1 MTPTDTPTPPPLP
14 PHAGGPSA
22 PEIPIRGV
30 FTAMEALLR
39 RPADL
44 WSHLRKPEPGPAILA
59 LLLIAAICMGIY
71 GVVIGTFAGGDQLWA
86 APLKVVLGLM
96 ISALICLPSLYI
108 FACLGG
114 AKARLIEVLGL
125 LAGLLALMTILLVG
139 FAPIAWIFGQ
149 STDSLG
155 WMGFLH
161 LGFWSVALGFAL
173 RFFFAG
179 FRILGEGGGAGLK
192 AWMVLFVLVMLQ
204 MTTALRPILGQAP
217 TFLPPEKRFFLSHWT
232 QHLKAPTPAGAEGPL
247 GAPAGAQPAR

>member
-1 MTPTDTPTPPPLP
+1 MD
-14 PHAGGPSA
+14 GGAPA
-22 PEIPIRGV
+22 PEVPIHGV
-30 FTAMEALLR
+30 FSAMEALLR

-44 WSHLRKPEPGPAILA
+44 WSHLRKPGAGAVILA
-59 LLLIAAICMGIY
+59 LMGIAALCMGVY
-71 GVVIGTFAGGDQLWA
+71 GIVIGTFAGGDQLWA
-86 APLKVVLGLM
+86 APLKVVLGLL

-114 AKARLIEVLGL
+114 AKTKLGEVVGL

-161 LGFWSVALGFAL
+161 LGFWAVALGFAL

-179 FRILGEGGGAGLK
+179 FRVLGEGGGAGLK
-192 AWMVLFVLVMLQ
+192 AWMILFVLVMVQ

-232 QHLKAPTPAGAEGPL
+232 QHLTEPTPTGAEGQRS
-247 GAPAGAQPAR
+247 APAGVQPAR

>member
-1 MTPTDTPTPPPLP
+1 
-14 PHAGGPSA
+14 
-22 PEIPIRGV
+22 
-30 FTAMEALLR
+30 MEALLR
-39 RPADL
+39 RPTDL
-44 WSHLRKPEPGPAILA
+44 WNHLRKPEAGGLSLS
-59 LLLIAAICMGIY
+59 LLLIAALCMGIY

-114 AKARLIEVLGL
+114 AKVRVVEVIGL

-149 STDSLG
+149 STDSLS

-161 LGFWSVALGFAL
+161 LGFWTVALGFAL

-192 AWMVLFVLVMLQ
+192 AWMFLFVLVMLQ

-217 TFLPPEKRFFLSHWT
+217 TLLPTEKRFFLHHWS
-232 QHLKAPTPAGAEGPL
+232 QHLKAPTPAGAEGQR
-247 GAPAGAQPAR
+247 GAPTGVQPAR